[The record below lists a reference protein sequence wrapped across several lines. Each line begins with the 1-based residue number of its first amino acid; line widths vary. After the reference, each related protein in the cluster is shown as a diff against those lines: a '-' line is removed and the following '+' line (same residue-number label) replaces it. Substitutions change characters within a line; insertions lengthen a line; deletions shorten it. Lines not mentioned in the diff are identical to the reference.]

1 MAMSPQALMQRI
13 MDQPDARVEV
23 CAIYLPG
30 KGLDEAALLD
40 GVGAAK
46 PPAMAAHLLG
56 ENVRLLTF

>member
-1 MAMSPQALMQRI
+1 MRKI
-13 MDQPDARVEV
+13 MESGAPVDV